1 MLFHLYHLNT
11 DDWRS
16 NQERRH
22 IIKYADDSVMIN
34 LLNDHDTGNGQVVED
49 LVYFFISTGECW
61 KKLRTWILIW
71 GRPSTVA
78 LPGIG
83 KCGYK
88 CLGTISDH
96 KLRWE
101 KNTSAIW
108 VKAQQKVFLVG
119 KLHLPTKETRLF
131 SPCFTDILW
140 QIFYCYHI
148 LHGLLVCKHNC
159 KMFGQN

>member
-71 GRPSTVA
+71 GRPSRVA
-78 LPGIG
+78 LPPKIPARNWKMWIQMSGYNFAPQTEMREE
-83 KCGYK
+83 YK
-88 CLGTISDH
+88 CSLGKGTTERVFSGETPPSNQGNKTILTLFYRYFITDVLLLPHSP
-96 KLRWE
+96 W
-101 KNTSAIW
+101 S
-108 VKAQQKVFLVG
+108 VG
-119 KLHLPTKETRLF
+119 L
-131 SPCFTDILW
+131 
-140 QIFYCYHI
+140 
-148 LHGLLVCKHNC
+148 
-159 KMFGQN
+159 